1 MQKTYVDIVVYVT
14 FCARN
19 NRKIFKIPGATEAFS
34 AALQPL
40 CEPFGFEVLHVS
52 TVDSQADLILRLH
65 GACSVQ
71 SCVTTIKKATTH
83 ALREKIPKLA
93 QVTQIWTKHYL
104 ATTKKPTK
112 HIIDTFLAAQNPPKN
127 GGISHD

>member
-1 MQKTYVDIVVYVT
+1 MQKTYIDIVVYVT

-40 CEPFGFEVLHVS
+40 CEPFGFEVLHVA
-52 TVDSQADLILRLH
+52 TADSQADLILRLY
-65 GACSVQ
+65 GTCSIQ

-83 ALREKIPKLA
+83 ALRERIPKLA
-93 QVTQIWTKHYL
+93 QVTQIWTKHYM
-104 ATTKKPTK
+104 ATTQKPTK
-112 HIIDTFLAAQNPPKN
+112 QIIDTFLAAQNPQKN

>member
-1 MQKTYVDIVVYVT
+1 MQKTYVDIVIYVT
-14 FCARN
+14 FYARN
-19 NRKIFKIPGATEAFS
+19 NRKIFKIPGATDAFNE
-34 AALQPL
+34 ALQPI

-52 TVDSQADLILRLH
+52 TADSQADLILRLH

-93 QVTQIWTKHYL
+93 QITQIWTKHYL

-112 HIIDTFLAAQNPPKN
+112 KIIDTFLAAQNPPKN
-127 GGISHD
+127 GGTFYD